1 MQPEEISIRL
11 SVYSQSWL
19 MDLGGITSNAGKPG
33 ILQSFPKAD
42 WVIGGPALGLFWTK
56 LKPKVRMSSSQP
68 GQAYHSL

>member
-1 MQPEEISIRL
+1 
-11 SVYSQSWL
+11 

-68 GQAYHSL
+68 GQTYHSL